1 MMNPMPHK
9 AAVVAVTCLVISGSA
24 FAQAGPF
31 TKMAPADAPANKSP
45 NSFKTG
51 KYRSLFREIGKTD
64 AEIAA
69 KLNEAWNKLFLGNP
83 SSERVYFEVGPDMA
97 YIKDIGNNDVRSEG
111 MSYGMMLA
119 VQYGRKAEFDRL
131 WKWSKTHMQ
140 HARGPWKGYFA
151 WQCNDAG
158 KKLANAPASDGE
170 EYFATALFFA
180 AGRWGSGSGIYNY
193 RSEADAI
200 LHHMLHKEEDNGGKT
215 DTVTNMFNRKEKQVV
230 FVPNGT
236 AATFTDP
243 SYHLPAFYELW
254 SRWAKKDRA
263 FWKEAAITSR
273 KYFRKTAHPVT
284 GLTPDYSS
292 FDGKP
297 MKAPWDP
304 NNRSDNF
311 LFDAV
316 RVGGNIAMDHA
327 WFAADPWQVQQSN
340 RMLEF
345 FDYQKPTY
353 VGSYSL
359 DGKPLVEY
367 TPTGLRAMNAASAM
381 ASTSPVSKRFV
392 KDLWDAQVPSGQWRY
407 YDGMLYMFGLLHA
420 SGQYRIWAPKAGR

>member
-1 MMNPMPHK
+1 MITKMSCRP
-9 AAVVAVTCLVISGSA
+9 AGAVVCFLLLSVNGSA
-24 FAQAGPF
+24 QTNPF
-31 TKMAPADAPANKSP
+31 SKLAPTDAPAGKSS

-51 KYRSLFREIGKTD
+51 KYRSLFREIGKSD
-64 AEIAA
+64 AEIKS
-69 KLNEAWNKLFLGNP
+69 KLNAAWNQLFLGDAKN
-83 SSERVYFEVGPDMA
+83 ERVYFEVSNNMA

-131 WKWSKTHMQ
+131 WKWSKTYMQ
-140 HARGPWKGYFA
+140 HASGPWKGYFA
-151 WQCNDAG
+151 WQCDDSG
-158 KKLANAPASDGE
+158 KKRANAPASDGE

-193 RSEADAI
+193 RAEADAI
-200 LHHMLHKEEDNGGKT
+200 LHHMLHKEEDNGGKAEP
-215 DTVTNMFNRKEKQVV
+215 VTNMFNRKEKQVV
-230 FVPNGT
+230 FVPGGS

-263 FWKEAAITSR
+263 FWKSAAVTSR
-273 KYFRKTAHPVT
+273 KYFQRAAHPKT
-284 GLTPDYSS
+284 GLTPDYSE
-292 FDGKP
+292 FDGTPK
-297 MKAPWDP
+297 KAPWDP

-327 WFAADPWQVQQSN
+327 WFNADPWQVTQTN

-345 FDYQKPTY
+345 FDAQKPTY
-353 VGSYSL
+353 VGSYSV
-359 DGKPLVEY
+359 DGKPLVDY
-367 TPTGLRAMNAASAM
+367 TPTGLRAMNGASAL
-381 ASTSPVSKRFV
+381 ASTSPVAKQFV
-392 KDLWDAQVPSGQWRY
+392 RELWDAGIPSGQWRY

-420 SGQYRIWAPKAGR
+420 SGQYRIWAPK